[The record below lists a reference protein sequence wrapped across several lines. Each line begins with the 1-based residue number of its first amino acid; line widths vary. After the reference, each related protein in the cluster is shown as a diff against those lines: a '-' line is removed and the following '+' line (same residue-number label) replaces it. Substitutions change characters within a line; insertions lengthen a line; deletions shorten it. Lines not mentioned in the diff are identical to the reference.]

1 VTRSL
6 APLRH
11 RGFRRLA
18 AGQFA
23 SSIGDACYA
32 IALPWYVLATHGGA
46 LLLGTVLAAYGIP
59 RTAALIFGGHAS
71 DRWRPWTVMMTS
83 DAVRVVAVAAMAA
96 AAAAGPA
103 RAAILI
109 PIAVVLGAGEGFF
122 LPGSYSI
129 IPTLLPDAD
138 LQAGNAL
145 SAAGNQL
152 AMLGGPALGGA
163 LVAILGPAPAL
174 ALDAATFAIS
184 ALTLAGVRAAQ
195 RRPASAAPAS
205 ERPAA
210 LPRTPAAAT
219 AAEPAAEFP
228 LTPAAASSADAAAD
242 LAPMAALAEP
252 PKPSLTPPAATA
264 AEPAAAAGPTLLSML
279 RSERI
284 LQIILLVTVAAN
296 LGSGGTGEVAMPA
309 LAHGPLHAG
318 AGGYGGMVA
327 AFAGGALLGTLAAG
341 WLRGVRRP
349 AIVGSAAFI
358 AEAVFL
364 AAAPYLGSILADGAA
379 LAAFGFLNGIG
390 NIVMITLFQRWAP
403 PELLGRLMGM
413 VMLASFGIFPVSVIL
428 GAVVVHDLGPAPFF
442 PLAAA
447 VTAAAILAGLTQ
459 RTWRDLGA
467 TDEPAA
473 TTPAASATVP
483 EVAAATTTAATTRTT
498 GS

>member
-1 VTRSL
+1 MIRSL

-23 SSIGDACYA
+23 SNIGDACYA

-59 RTAALIFGGHAS
+59 RTAALIFGGQAS

-83 DAVRVVAVAAMAA
+83 DAVRVAAVGAMAV

-103 RAAILI
+103 RAAVLI

-129 IPTLLPDAD
+129 IPALLPDAD

-145 SAAGNQL
+145 SGAGNQL
-152 AMLGGPALGGA
+152 AMLAGPALGGA
-163 LVAILGPAPAL
+163 LVAVLGPAPAL

-184 ALTLAGVRAAQ
+184 AVTLVGVRSAQ
-195 RRPASAAPAS
+195 RRPAPAATAMAPVAAPAG

-210 LPRTPAAAT
+210 PSPAPAAAG
-219 AAEPAAEFP
+219 AAEPPAEPAAP
-228 LTPAAASSADAAAD
+228 
-242 LAPMAALAEP
+242 
-252 PKPSLTPPAATA
+252 
-264 AEPAAAAGPTLLSML
+264 AGPTLRSML

-284 LQIILLVTVAAN
+284 LQVILLVTVAAN

-327 AFAGGALLGTLAAG
+327 AFAGGGLLGTLAAG

-349 AIVGSAAFI
+349 AIAGSAAFI
-358 AEAVFL
+358 AEAGFL
-364 AAAPYLGSILADGAA
+364 AAAPYLGGIVADGAA
-379 LAAFGFLNGIG
+379 LAAFGFLNGVG

-413 VMLASFGIFPVSVIL
+413 LMLASFGIFPVSVAL
-428 GAVVVHDLGPAPFF
+428 GAVVVRDLGPAPFF
-442 PLAAA
+442 PIAAG
-447 VTAAAILAGLTQ
+447 VTAAAILAGLSQ
-459 RTWRDLGA
+459 RSWRNLGA
-467 TDEPAA
+467 AGEPAR
-473 TTPAASATVP
+473 T
-483 EVAAATTTAATTRTT
+483 AAAVTAGAAT

>member
-1 VTRSL
+1 MIGSL

-59 RTAALIFGGHAS
+59 RTVALIFGGQAS

-83 DAVRVVAVAAMAA
+83 DAVRVAAVGAMAV

-103 RAAILI
+103 RAAVLI

-129 IPTLLPDAD
+129 IPALLPDAD

-145 SAAGNQL
+145 SGAGNQL
-152 AMLGGPALGGA
+152 AMLAGPALGGA
-163 LVAILGPAPAL
+163 LVAVLGPAPAL

-184 ALTLAGVRAAQ
+184 AVTLVGVRSAQ
-195 RRPASAAPAS
+195 PPPAPA
-205 ERPAA
+205 
-210 LPRTPAAAT
+210 
-219 AAEPAAEFP
+219 
-228 LTPAAASSADAAAD
+228 PAAASA
-242 LAPMAALAEP
+242 AEP
-252 PKPSLTPPAATA
+252 P
-264 AEPAAAAGPTLLSML
+264 AEPPAAAGPTLRSML

-284 LQIILLVTVAAN
+284 LQVILLVTVAAN

-318 AGGYGGMVA
+318 AGGYGAMVA
-327 AFAGGALLGTLAAG
+327 AFAGGGLLGTLAAG

-349 AIVGSAAFI
+349 AIAGSAAFI
-358 AEAVFL
+358 AEAGFL
-364 AAAPYLGSILADGAA
+364 AAAPYLGGIVADGAA
-379 LAAFGFLNGIG
+379 LAAFGFLNGVG

-413 VMLASFGIFPVSVIL
+413 LMLASFGIFPVSVAL
-428 GAVVVHDLGPAPFF
+428 GAVVVRDLGPAPFF
-442 PLAAA
+442 PIAAG
-447 VTAAAILAGLTQ
+447 VTAAAILAGLSQ
-459 RTWRDLGA
+459 RSWRNLGA
-467 TDEPAA
+467 AGEPAR
-473 TTPAASATVP
+473 TAAA
-483 EVAAATTTAATTRTT
+483 VAAGAAT